1 MMNQFAQ
8 AVSVCSLLVGCLTT
22 TAASDP
28 HLIAKAS
35 SIKVAQGKQSQP
47 LIEDNDF
54 KFELQGCQRSGESVR
69 CNLVV
74 TNIGDKDRPFTLRA
88 SYSEPISRIITKSG
102 EEFGAALAE
111 SGKQKHNVEVELR
124 LIRGVPVRAALKF
137 ERIPRQVSDLAVL
150 EIGYRF
156 FEPYGTAR
164 VQFRNVPIQP
174 K

>member
-8 AVSVCSLLVGCLTT
+8 VVSICSLFVGCVAA
-22 TAASDP
+22 TATSAP
-28 HLIAKAS
+28 HLVTETS
-35 SIKVAQGKQSQP
+35 SIRVAQGKQSKP
-47 LIEDNDF
+47 TIEDNDF

-102 EEFGAALAE
+102 EEFGATLAE

-124 LIRGVPVRAALKF
+124 LIQGVPVRAALKF

-164 VQFRNVPIQP
+164 VQFRNVSIQP